1 MKIILQKYSNEILIF
16 IFSLIYFIPF
26 LGQVHLFDW
35 DEINFAEAAREM
47 LVTHNYFNVQIDY
60 KDFWEKPPL
69 FIWMQMLSMKVFGV
83 NEFAARFPNAM
94 AGVITLITLFRIGRQ
109 YLNKQ
114 FAWFWVMCYAG
125 TTLTLLYFKSGI
137 MDPWF
142 NLFIFLAIYQFS
154 FLVEKTRKKTYLK
167 ALLAG
172 LFLGLAVMVKGPV
185 AVLIAALCLLVYVIV
200 HRFDV
205 PIKLGEIVLLV
216 FTTTI
221 TCFMWFGVQMMT
233 DGLWFLREFIIY
245 QIRLFT
251 TQDAGHGGPFFYHW
265 IVLLLGCFPASIL
278 MIKSFFMKSMATEHQ
293 RVFLNWMQIMFWVV
307 LILFSIVKTKIV
319 HYSSLCYFPLT
330 FLAAYALYYMVHGK
344 TRWNKSIHYAIYT
357 IGVLFSLVLIAFP
370 FLMNRK
376 DQWIHLVKDA
386 FAVGNLQAKIDWNI
400 MDSSG
405 GFILLAGLIIY
416 FVMNRLHHYRKAI
429 IALFVSIMVMVFFTS
444 VLLVPKIELFSQ
456 AAAIRFYESKQNE
469 DAYVQPMY
477 FKSYAHLFYTKK
489 QKPTTP
495 LSYDHEWLRSGNID
509 KPVYIVVKNTKKFEL
524 EKYSD
529 IKLLYEENGFAFFK
543 REPKRVVSSE

>member
-1 MKIILQKYSNEILIF
+1 MKLAIQKYSNEILILML
-16 IFSLIYFIPF
+16 SLFYFVPF

-47 LVTHNYFNVQIDY
+47 IVSQNYFNVQIDF

-69 FIWMQMLSMKVFGV
+69 FIWMQVISMKIFGV

-94 AGVITLITLFRIGRQ
+94 AGVVTLITIFRVGRQ

-142 NLFIFLAIYQFS
+142 NLFIFLSIYQFT
-154 FLVEKTRKKTYLK
+154 FLMERGRNKTILK
-167 ALLAG
+167 AILAG

-185 AVLIAALCLLVYVIV
+185 AILIALLCLIVYVVV

-205 PIKLGEIVLLV
+205 PLRFAEIFVITI
-216 FTTTI
+216 TTAI
-221 TCFMWFGVQMMT
+221 TCFLWFGVQMFT
-233 DGLWFLREFIIY
+233 DGFWFLREFIVY

-265 IVLLLGCFPASIL
+265 IVLLFGCFPASIF

-293 RVFLNWMQIMFWVV
+293 RILLHWMQILFWVV
-307 LILFSIVKTKIV
+307 LILFSIVETKIV

-344 TRWNKSIHYAIYT
+344 TRWNKIIHYSIYT
-357 IGVLFSLVLIAFP
+357 LGIFISFILLAFP
-370 FLMNRK
+370 YLMNHK
-376 DQWIHLVKDA
+376 TEWINLVKDA
-386 FAVGNLQAKIDWNI
+386 FAVGNLQAKIQWTLLDAA
-400 MDSSG
+400 G
-405 GFILLAGLIIY
+405 GFILLAGLIVY
-416 FVMNRLHHYRKAI
+416 FIMNQAHHYRKAV
-429 IALFVSIMVMVFFTS
+429 IALFVSIMIMVFFTS
-444 VLLVPKIELFSQ
+444 VLIVPKIELFSQ
-456 AAAIRFYESKQNE
+456 AAAIRFYESKQHEN
-469 DAYVQPMY
+469 AYVQPMY
-477 FKSYAHLFYTKK
+477 FKSYAHLFYTQKH
-489 QKPTTP
+489 KPTNP
-495 LSYDHEWLRSGNID
+495 LAYDHEWLRSGKID
-509 KPVYIVVKNTKKFEL
+509 KPVYIVVKNTKMSEL
-524 EKYSD
+524 EKYPD
-529 IKLLYEENGFAFFK
+529 IKLMYEENGFAFYK
-543 REPKRVVSSE
+543 REIPN

>member
-1 MKIILQKYSNEILIF
+1 MKLAIQKYSNEILILLL
-16 IFSLIYFIPF
+16 SLFYFVPF

-47 LVTHNYFNVQIDY
+47 IVSQNYFNVQIDF

-69 FIWMQMLSMKVFGV
+69 FIWMQVISMKIFGV

-94 AGVITLITLFRIGRQ
+94 AGVVTLITIFRVGRQ

-142 NLFIFLAIYQFS
+142 NLFIFLSIYQFT
-154 FLVEKTRKKTYLK
+154 FLMERGRNKTILK
-167 ALLAG
+167 AILAG

-185 AVLIAALCLLVYVIV
+185 AILIALLCLIVYVVV

-205 PIKLGEIVLLV
+205 PLRFAEIFVITI
-216 FTTTI
+216 TTAI
-221 TCFMWFGVQMMT
+221 TCFLWFGVQMFT
-233 DGLWFLREFIIY
+233 DGFWFLREFIVY

-265 IVLLLGCFPASIL
+265 IVLLFGCFPASIF

-293 RVFLNWMQIMFWVV
+293 RILLHWMQILFWVV
-307 LILFSIVKTKIV
+307 LILFSIVETKIV

-344 TRWNKSIHYAIYT
+344 TRWNKIIHYSIYT
-357 IGVLFSLVLIAFP
+357 LGIFISFILLAFP
-370 FLMNRK
+370 YLMNHK
-376 DQWIHLVKDA
+376 TEWIHLVKDA
-386 FAVGNLQAKIDWNI
+386 FAVGNLQAKIQWTMLDAA
-400 MDSSG
+400 G
-405 GFILLAGLIIY
+405 GFILLAGLIVY
-416 FVMNRLHHYRKAI
+416 FIMNQAHHYRKAV
-429 IALFVSIMVMVFFTS
+429 IALFVSIMIMVFFTS
-444 VLLVPKIELFSQ
+444 VLIVPKIELFSQ
-456 AAAIRFYESKQNE
+456 AAAIRFYESKQHEN
-469 DAYVQPMY
+469 AYVQPMY
-477 FKSYAHLFYTKK
+477 FKSYAHLFYTQKH
-489 QKPTTP
+489 KPTNP
-495 LSYDHEWLRSGNID
+495 LAYDHEWLRSGKID
-509 KPVYIVVKNTKKFEL
+509 KPVYIVVKNTKMSEL
-524 EKYSD
+524 EKYPD
-529 IKLLYEENGFAFFK
+529 IKLMYEENGFAFYK
-543 REPKRVVSSE
+543 REIPN